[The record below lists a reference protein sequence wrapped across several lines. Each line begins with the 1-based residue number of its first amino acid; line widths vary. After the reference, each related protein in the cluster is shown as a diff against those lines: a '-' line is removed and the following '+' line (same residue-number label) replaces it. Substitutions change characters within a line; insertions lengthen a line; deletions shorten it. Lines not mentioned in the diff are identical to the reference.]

1 MKNFFF
7 NLRLN
12 YTYPENQKYV
22 SFMDQKFSSNK
33 IDKDDFILKNQE
45 NDYKILITRLKEINF
60 TIALLQKQY
69 LDKF

>member
-1 MKNFFF
+1 
-7 NLRLN
+7 
-12 YTYPENQKYV
+12 
-22 SFMDQKFSSNK
+22 MDQKFSSNK